1 MSIVDELIAV
11 LGFKLT
17 GEEDAKRF
25 EDRIDRMG
33 KGLDNFARKAG
44 RFTAAAGVLVG
55 TGLGILGRSVVNT
68 SAQFETF
75 AATLETIEGS
85 AEKAQESLDWI
96 AEFGKTTPYDV
107 AQVTDSFVKLKA
119 YGIDP
124 IADDALR
131 TLGDTAA
138 AMGKPLNQAVEAFA
152 DAATGEFERL
162 KEFGIKA
169 KTEGDNV
176 TFAWTENGQ
185 ELTKTVKKSSEEIRG
200 FLLQTMG
207 DRFAGAMDRQSRTWT
222 GMMSNLGDTWTDF
235 QRRIGE
241 AGFFDN
247 VSDKLARLLD
257 WLNKLDK
264 DGTLDRWAQN
274 LSDVLSTSA
283 DIIEKVVTQAARH
296 IAFLSEKFAGM
307 ETILLVIA
315 GVIAAFAAP
324 WITAF
329 AAILLVVDDF
339 LTYLQGGESVIG
351 TIIEGWKRIFTEFP
365 GWLKQI
371 FVDLKDSMI
380 QLGYDMGNAL
390 LEGLKSIGQAIKDW
404 FASLVPDWARDLV
417 GGERTTNTRPI
428 ASTRRGGATGF
439 GGSENQSGGLGSL
452 TNNLQGNLDR
462 LGRGANLTDNRQQNM
477 TQTVTINQ
485 NVQQAT
491 DAPGAVAEATGRA
504 AIAASRKRRTQTEA
518 EPSF

>member
-11 LGFKLT
+11 LGFELT

-25 EDRIDRMG
+25 ERRLDRMG
-33 KGLDNFARKAG
+33 KGLDDFARKAG
-44 RFTAAAGVLVG
+44 KFTAAAGVLVG
-55 TGLGILGRSVVNT
+55 TGLGILGRSVVDT

-85 AEKAQESLDWI
+85 AEKAQASLDWI

-176 TFAWTENGQ
+176 TFAWTENGK
-185 ELTKTVKKSSEEIRG
+185 ELTKTVKKSSTEIRG
-200 FLLQTMG
+200 FLLETMG
-207 DRFAGAMDRQSRTWT
+207 DRFAGAMDRQSKTWV
-222 GMMSNLGDTWTDF
+222 GMMSNLGDTWVDF

-241 AGFFDN
+241 AGFFDL
-247 VSDKLARLLD
+247 VSSKLEQLLN
-257 WLNKLDK
+257 WLGKLDK

-274 LSDVLSTSA
+274 LSDILSGTVNV
-283 DIIEKVVTQAARH
+283 ITGFVTQMSNH
-296 IAFLSEKFAGM
+296 ISFLSENFEVLKPLIYAIGAGLGFLAIWAFPLISIF
-307 ETILLVIA
+307 TL
-315 GVIAAFAAP
+315 IAA
-324 WITAF
+324 
-329 AAILLVVDDF
+329 AIDDF
-339 LTYLQGGESVIG
+339 LTYLQGGESLIG
-351 TIIEGWKRIFTEFP
+351 D
-365 GWLKQI
+365 
-371 FVDLKDSMI
+371 FV
-380 QLGYDMGNAL
+380 NAL
-390 LEGLKSIGQAIKDW
+390 KSLVDGAKELGKRMGQALFDGLVQIGEDIKAW
-404 FASLVPDWARDLV
+404 FASLVPDWMRELA
-417 GGERTTNTRPI
+417 GQERTVNTRPVP
-428 ASTRRGGATGF
+428 SSGAPAPAA
-439 GGSENQSGGLGSL
+439 NLQ
-452 TNNLQGNLDR
+452 NNLRRMGSA
-462 LGRGANLTDNRQQNM
+462 GARANISDNRQQNM

-491 DAPGAVAEATGRA
+491 EAPGAVAEATGRA
-504 AIAASRKRRTQTEA
+504 AIAAARKQRTQTEA